1 MKMKDLLKKSWIEY
15 AGLASVIGLF
25 ISAVAEY
32 GTNKAIGIVTISFAA
47 ICVLMLILHILKS
60 GKVSAFWEQ
69 KKVGCFQGLWKS
81 ANLSG
86 ELKRNFENAQTIKIK
101 VTRGSELFDKKQNG
115 NISNYL
121 EYLRDV
127 ASSEREILCRFLL
140 IAPCYRLRH
149 VRERHILSKKKYQKP
164 EDFLGSWYDTI
175 KAIDDIE
182 KEKNNVHF
190 QVEVRFYSGR
200 HSKWRFYIFESLD
213 RAIKTVLFSDYDAD
227 RRTHGTELPMY
238 KVIKNDQNI
247 GGFMERYFDEIWNV
261 ALTKEGFKEL
271 INNGTCVRRFCEDCD
286 IESVNKQG
294 CQLCTCPLEKCAYE
308 ENCKKLVNDR
318 L

>member
-1 MKMKDLLKKSWIEY
+1 MKGLLKKSWTEY
-15 AGLASVIGLF
+15 LGLVSVIGIL

-32 GTNKAIGIVTISFAA
+32 GMKKAIGIVTISFAA
-47 ICVLMLILHILKS
+47 IYVLMLILYILKS
-60 GKVSAFWEQ
+60 EKVSAFWEQ

-81 ANLSG
+81 KNLAS
-86 ELKRNFENAQTIKIK
+86 ELKRNFENAQTVKIK
-101 VTRGSELFDKKQNG
+101 VTRGSELFDEKQNG
-115 NISNYL
+115 HISNYL
-121 EYLRDV
+121 EYLRDI
-127 ASSEREILCRFLL
+127 ASSQREIHCKFLL

-149 VRERHILSKKKYQKP
+149 VKERHELSKKEYPKP

-182 KEKNNVHF
+182 KEKRNVHF
-190 QVEVRFYSGR
+190 DVEVRFYSGR

-227 RRTHGTELPMY
+227 RRTHGAELPMY
-238 KVIKNDQNI
+238 KVLKNDQNI

-261 ALTKEGFKEL
+261 ALTKERFKIL
-271 INNGTCVRRFCEDCD
+271 VDNGKCIKRFCEDCD
-286 IESVNKQG
+286 IESVNEQD
-294 CQLCTCPLEKCAYE
+294 CQLCTCPLEKCDYE
-308 ENCKKLVNDR
+308 AHCKRFVNDR